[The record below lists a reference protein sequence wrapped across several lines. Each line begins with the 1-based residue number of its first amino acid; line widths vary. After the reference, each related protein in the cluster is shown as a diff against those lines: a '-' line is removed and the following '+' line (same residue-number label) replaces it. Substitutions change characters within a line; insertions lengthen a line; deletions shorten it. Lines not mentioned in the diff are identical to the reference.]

1 MHQYL
6 QFVTRH
12 WAMLS
17 FGLITVFWGNFGQSF
32 FVSWYGTAIQ
42 KSLNLSATAYGSSYS
57 LATAGAGI
65 TLMFVGG
72 WIDRWP
78 LRRFTTVIALGLLVA
93 TGILSISQNIIVLTI
108 GFFFLRLFG
117 QGLLPH
123 TGYTTMSRFFDI
135 NRGKAI
141 SIAISGIPLGEVILP
156 IIAVAL
162 IGAIGWQHS
171 WQVIGLTI
179 PLLFLPLVLW
189 LLKVEHPPEYLPE
202 NRVILGNDSF
212 GRREMLR
219 DYRFWLAL
227 PAVLAGPFIITG
239 IFIHQG
245 FILEAKGWSSVWFAS
260 CFVIYGISHW
270 LSSMLSGVLVDRL
283 NAMQLLPYFLVPL
296 AIGLFV
302 TAYLDGQWLALVIMT
317 SLGLTIGSAATITS
331 ALWAEAYG
339 TKYLGS
345 IRSLITSLGVISTSL
360 SPALF
365 GVLIDND
372 ISVRQLFILIGI
384 YTVLS
389 ILLVSFSY
397 HKKPSSSA

>member
-1 MHQYL
+1 MYQYL
-6 QFVTRH
+6 QFIQRH

-57 LATAGAGI
+57 LATAGAGLS
-65 TLMFVGG
+65 LMLVGG

-78 LRRFTTVIALGLLVA
+78 LRRFTIFVALGLLIA
-93 TGILSISQNIIVLTI
+93 TGILSISQNLIVLTI

-135 NRGKAI
+135 NRGKAV
-141 SIAISGIPLGEVILP
+141 SIAISGIPLGEITLP

-162 IGAIGWQHS
+162 IGSIGWQQS
-171 WQVIGLTI
+171 WQVVGFTI
-179 PLLFLPLVLW
+179 PLVFLPLVWW
-189 LLKVEHPPEYLPE
+189 LLKIEHPPEYLPE
-202 NRVILGNDSF
+202 TSIKLENDSA

-219 DYRFWLAL
+219 DFRFWLAL

-245 FILEAKGWSSVWFAS
+245 FILESKGWSSVWFAS

-270 LSSMLSGVLVDRL
+270 LSSMLSGVLVDRWS
-283 NAMQLLPYFLVPL
+283 AMQLLPYFLMPL
-296 AIGLFV
+296 AVGLFV
-302 TAYLDGQWLALVIMT
+302 TAYLDGQWLALIIMT

-345 IRSLITSLGVISTSL
+345 IRSLITSLGVLSTSL

-365 GVLIDND
+365 GILIDHN
-372 ISVRQLFILIGI
+372 VTVKQLFILIGV
-384 YTVLS
+384 YTVVS

-397 HKKPSSSA
+397 HRKSSSS